1 MTRGDLEEAL
11 RPRRS
16 LSLEST
22 LLVCAGSLFIITA
35 AIGSLPE
42 QAVRAAATRT
52 PTPPTAETN
61 AVPASG
67 RACTDDLEELRAGLR
82 SLHRGEEPDKHA
94 LLELAERLGDTCD
107 RQDAVRV
114 TRHLV
119 ALDNLQA
126 MVAGAGVD
134 QVQEALD
141 TYSDHSSLDR
151 ASLLRS
157 LQTLTRELDQLRDP
171 LPAAYARRIC
181 SELLLRNNDSD
192 DSALAAALAEHA
204 VGTYERV
211 GFYEQEVEVLEVLA
225 RAHLTTT
232 ELRAAREEATRGLR
246 LARQISDSLYESLF
260 LRTLVRVA
268 DRTGAGLERERL
280 LREWGEF
287 ARDPHRTELEEWW
300 AWTQETVAWL
310 IDEDHPERALSFF
323 KETLFDRQDAQGI
336 DPLSSPKLRRQAHN
350 LEATLLIRSGELER
364 ARALLQSGIT
374 YNDRSRLLRAY
385 LELRTLDDANERESQ
400 RIFSELSVLLSEEW
414 ISKLP
419 PELLDIGEIYSGE
432 HHYRAGRPELARV
445 ALEGAARRALELDR
459 GLAPRSTAG
468 ESASLGGEALGLH
481 AVQLLARTY
490 IELGRP
496 LLAARVIEEMQARSL
511 RTETR
516 ALEETDLLNWA
527 ANNELGLV
535 TWALG
540 PDEGVALWVGAQG
553 QTDSCAIPYGR
564 RPLQRAVSRLTQAL
578 REGNEADSES
588 FGLELAESLLPSA
601 LLELLATSPGGHLLL
616 LTHGPLESLPV
627 NALRVSRSSPQN
639 AELLSEA
646 TTLRTLPGLPA
657 LHPGSSALEGADW
670 ILAGAPVG
678 IDGRPR
684 LLEALDELQRI
695 SERRPCDL
703 LVGAEMTR
711 EAMISAIA
719 GEACLHVATH
729 VMWIETE
736 DGPGP
741 AWELAGG
748 ATFAACDLPSDLGMK
763 QLVVLMGCESAGG
776 QVLDGEGVLGFS
788 RAFLE
793 TGTRGVVAT
802 LWPVPDGAARDFG
815 VAFHEALLAKS
826 SPSEAVRS
834 AGRRLREA
842 GSQDW
847 AAFQLFGRD

>member
-1 MTRGDLEEAL
+1 MTRGDVEEAL
-11 RPRRS
+11 HPRRS
-16 LSLEST
+16 LSLESAF
-22 LLVCAGSLFIITA
+22 LVCAGSLLVITA
-35 AIGSLPE
+35 AIGSLPK
-42 QAVRAAATRT
+42 QATQAADTRAA
-52 PTPPTAETN
+52 TAPAADTN
-61 AVPASG
+61 AAFAS
-67 RACTDDLEELRAGLR
+67 AHTCADDMEELREGLR
-82 SLHRGEEPDKHA
+82 SLHRGEAPDDRA
-94 LLELAERLGDTCD
+94 LLMLAEQLGDTCD

-114 TRHLV
+114 TRHLTS
-119 ALDNLQA
+119 LDNLQA
-126 MVAGAGVD
+126 MMAGAGID

-141 TYSDHSSLDR
+141 SYSDDSSPDRAGLLSSLQD
-151 ASLLRS
+151 
-157 LQTLTRELDQLRDP
+157 LTEELDLLLDP
-171 LPAAYARRIC
+171 LPAAYARRIR
-181 SELLLRNNDSD
+181 SELLLRND
-192 DSALAAALAEHA
+192 DPADFAHAAALAEHA

-246 LARQISDSLYESLF
+246 LARQIGDSLYESLF

-280 LREWGEF
+280 LREWGEL
-287 ARDPHRTELEEWW
+287 ARDPSHTELEEWW
-300 AWTQETVAWL
+300 AWTQETVTWL

-323 KETLFDRQDAQGI
+323 KEALFDRQEARGI
-336 DPLSSPKLRRQAHN
+336 DPLSSPKLRRQARN
-350 LEATLLIRSGELER
+350 LEATVLIRAGEFER
-364 ARALLQSGIT
+364 AGALLKSGIT

-385 LELRTLDDANERESQ
+385 LGLRTLDGANERESQ
-400 RIFSELSVLLSEEW
+400 RIFRELSVLLSADW
-414 ISKLP
+414 IATLP
-419 PELLDIGEIYSGE
+419 PELLDIGEIYAGE

-445 ALEGAARRALELDR
+445 ALESAARRALKLDR
-459 GLAPRSTAG
+459 GLAPRSTTG

-490 IELGRP
+490 IELDRP

-511 RTETR
+511 RKAAR
-516 ALEETDLLNWA
+516 ALEEPDLLSWA
-527 ANNELGLV
+527 ADNELGLV
-535 TWALG
+535 TWVLG
-540 PDEGVALWVGAQG
+540 PDEGVAIWIGAQG
-553 QTDSCAIPYGR
+553 QSDSLAIPYGR

-588 FGLELAESLLPSA
+588 YGFELAESLLPGA
-601 LLELLATSPGGHLLL
+601 LLELLATSSRGRLLL

-627 NALRVSRSSPQN
+627 NALRVSRSSPLS
-639 AELLSEA
+639 AALLSEA
-646 TTLRTLPGLPA
+646 ATLRTLPGLPA
-657 LHPGSSALEGADW
+657 LHPGASALEDADW

-678 IDGRPR
+678 LDGGPR
-684 LLEALDELQRI
+684 LLEALDELQQI
-695 SERRPCDL
+695 GERRPCDL
-703 LVGAEMTR
+703 LVGAEMTHD
-711 EAMISAIA
+711 AMIAA
-719 GEACLHVATH
+719 VEGEACLHVATH
-729 VMWIETE
+729 VMWVDTL

-748 ATFAACDLPSDLGMK
+748 APFAVCDLPADLGAK

-802 LWPVPDGAARDFG
+802 HWPVPDGAARDFG
-815 VAFHEALLAKS
+815 IALHEALLAKS
-826 SPSEAVRS
+826 SPSEAVKS
-834 AGRRLREA
+834 AARRLREA